1 MPFAILGPGR
11 APSPRRTLVG
21 TLCGLVVALAFGVA
35 APRAAAQ
42 SERVLWVGGG
52 HSRDIRCVAISPN
65 GEWIAT
71 GGGYVDRTVK
81 LWRRSDGRLV
91 RSLSGH
97 SADVSALA
105 FSPNGEWLASG
116 SDDTTVRLWRVAD
129 GALLH
134 ELPGQ
139 LARVTGVTFSPDNRF
154 VLSVGGSGPNARING
169 YDVGSGAHAFGLPA
183 SDGLRDIIFA
193 GNCVYLVAG
202 GENIV
207 ITLIDPT
214 TGDVLRELAG
224 HEAPVATLALSADY
238 QIIASGSVDGE
249 VILWHVD
256 SGAIRHRFAAHGGGV
271 RRVAFTPDGRT
282 LVTVGG
288 DGRLR
293 TWNVADAAP
302 RHSSVA
308 HAGAAT
314 GVAVAPDGGEFVTV
328 GADAALR
335 RWRSAD
341 AAPLGELQ
349 QHTAAIRHVALSPR
363 GERVA
368 SLGEDGRLWL
378 WDAETGVALS
388 LLSEDLA
395 NYACVNFSP
404 DGALLAAAPGYEQTA
419 PLLLFDVEKASL
431 RASIRADQR
440 IEQCAFA
447 PDGTLVTS
455 GGLGFARWRLNEAGG
470 VEQAQ
475 PPLAPRRIRAVSFS
489 PDATLALGYDDMN
502 VVMVNTL
509 TGEDAW
515 SLPYSQVDATA
526 GAFAPD
532 GGLFAAAGRNHE
544 VNAFGVLD
552 AASLGTFAGAA
563 EHVRA
568 LAFSGD
574 GEWLL
579 GGGGSLAAIGE
590 LAVWNARDLRRVAW
604 LDHEAGVGVGTVAAS
619 HDGRRYVC
627 GRDDGAIVMAY
638 TFGPPG
644 DLNCDGRTNAFDIQP
659 LVLAL
664 SSEAAYRAAYP
675 DCDPRNADVNA
686 DGVVNNFDI
695 DAFVERVTQR

>member
-1 MPFAILGPGR
+1 MPLAILGPGR
-11 APSPRRTLVG
+11 APSPRRTHVG
-21 TLCGLVVALAFGVA
+21 TLCVMVGALWVGIAV
-35 APRAAAQ
+35 PSAAAQ

-52 HSRDIRCVAISPN
+52 HARDIRCVAISPD

-91 RSLSGH
+91 RSLAGH
-97 SADVSALA
+97 AADVSALA
-105 FSPNGEWLASG
+105 FSPHGEWLASG

-139 LARVTGVTFSPDNRF
+139 FARVTAVTFSPDNRF
-154 VLSVGGSGPNARING
+154 VLSVGGAGPNAHING
-169 YDVGSGAHAFGLPA
+169 YDAGTGAHAFTLPTD
-183 SDGLRDIIFA
+183 DGLRDIVFA
-193 GNCVYLVAG
+193 GNCQYLIAG
-202 GENIV
+202 GEGII
-207 ITLIDPT
+207 ITLVDPAS
-214 TGDVLRELAG
+214 GDVLRELAG

-238 QIIASGSVDGE
+238 LTIASGSVDGE
-249 VILWHVD
+249 VILWQTD
-256 SGAIRHRFAAHGGGV
+256 SGAILRRFAAHGGGV

-293 TWNVADAAP
+293 TWHVASGALVRAA
-302 RHSSVA
+302 VA

-314 GVAVAPDGGEFVTV
+314 GVAIAPDAGEFITV
-328 GADAALR
+328 GADAAVR

-341 AAPLGELQ
+341 ATALGELQ

-363 GERVA
+363 EDRVA

-395 NYACVNFSP
+395 SYACVSFSP
-404 DGALLAAAPGYEQTA
+404 DGALLAAAPGHGQTA

-431 RASIRADQR
+431 TASIHANQR
-440 IEQCAFA
+440 IEQCTFT
-447 PDGTLVTS
+447 PDGALVTS
-455 GGLGFARWRLNEAGG
+455 GALGFARWRLSEAGG

-475 PPLAPRRIRAVSFS
+475 PPLAARRIQAVSFS
-489 PDATLALGYDDMN
+489 PDAMLALGYDDMD

-509 TGEDAW
+509 TGEDLW
-515 SLPYSQVDATA
+515 RLPYSQVAAMA
-526 GAFAPD
+526 GVFAPE
-532 GGLFAAAGRNHE
+532 GGLFAAAGRNFE
-544 VNAFGVLD
+544 TDAFGALD
-552 AASLGTFAGAA
+552 AAPLGSFTGGPQ
-563 EHVRA
+563 HVRA

-579 GGGGSLAAIGE
+579 GGGGTLAAVGQI
-590 LAVWNARDLRRVAW
+590 AVWNARDLRRVAR
-604 LDHEAGVGVGTVAAS
+604 LDDEAGVGVATVAAS

-627 GRDDGAIVMAY
+627 GRDDGAIVVAY

-664 SSEAAYRAAYP
+664 ASEAGYRAAYP
-675 DCDPRNADVNA
+675 DCDRRNADVNA
-686 DGVVNNFDI
+686 DGVVNNFDM
-695 DAFVERVTQR
+695 DAFVERVTQP